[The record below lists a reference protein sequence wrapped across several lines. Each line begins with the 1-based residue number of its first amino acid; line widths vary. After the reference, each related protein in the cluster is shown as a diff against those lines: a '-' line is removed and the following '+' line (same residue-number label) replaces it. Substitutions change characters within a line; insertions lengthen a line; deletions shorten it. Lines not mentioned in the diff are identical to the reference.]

1 MPSTF
6 MGETVT
12 VLRPAAPDDIGFV
25 EGSGEQVLIRTKD
38 GTEKIV
44 AKADI
49 RDSDLPPIPVVVKKA
64 PRRAAKPKAPRKI
77 VASASKHNASTSR
90 YHRH

>member
-6 MGETVT
+6 MGENVT
-12 VLRPAAPDDIGFV
+12 VLRPAASDDIGFV
-25 EGSGEQVLIRTKD
+25 EGAGEQVLVRMSD

-49 RDSDLPPIPVVVKKA
+49 RDSDTPPTPVVKKVA
-64 PRRAAKPKAPRKI
+64 RRVSKPKAPRRI
-77 VASASKHNASTSR
+77 VASARKQSANASR